1 MADASGTTHWRDTSD
16 YYWRIPAASGTLAGR
31 IPNVI
36 FARPSSSSS
45 SPLSSSASRMKSI
58 AKSPGRKKNPSRI
71 RDSFRNRT
79 WTKARCEKKEVADGS
94 LSGRKYPPEFPRRV
108 RTSPERVLPRL
119 RRDSSSQTACSFSLD
134 QEAAHLVEIQ
144 FFFVS

>member
-45 SPLSSSASRMKSI
+45 SLQLISVTNEVDRKVPRK
-58 AKSPGRKKNPSRI
+58 KKNPSRI

-119 RRDSSSQTACSFSLD
+119 RRDSGSQTACSLD
-134 QEAAHLVEIQ
+134 QEAPHLVEIQ